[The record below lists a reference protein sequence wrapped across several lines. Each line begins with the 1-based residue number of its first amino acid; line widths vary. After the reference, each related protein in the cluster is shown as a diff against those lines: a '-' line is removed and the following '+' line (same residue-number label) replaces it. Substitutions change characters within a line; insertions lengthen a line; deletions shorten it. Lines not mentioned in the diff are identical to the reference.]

1 MPFFSR
7 PSLVGECGLTFSAQS
22 EMSAP
27 GKNIRP
33 GTGGIKSVKLERG
46 GHRKIS
52 GLVDTREKPN
62 RSRARWM

>member
-7 PSLVGECGLTFSAQS
+7 PSLVGECGLTFSAKS
-22 EMSAP
+22 EMSAA
-27 GKNIRP
+27 GKNTSWHERDKICQ
-33 GTGGIKSVKLERG
+33 TGEG
-46 GHRKIS
+46 GHGKIS